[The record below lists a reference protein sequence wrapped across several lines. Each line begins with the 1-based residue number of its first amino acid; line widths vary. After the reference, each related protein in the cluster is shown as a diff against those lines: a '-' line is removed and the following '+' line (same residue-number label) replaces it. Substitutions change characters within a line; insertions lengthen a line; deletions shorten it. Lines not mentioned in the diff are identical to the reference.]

1 MNLPRKGLE
10 NCSEGLVT
18 RIVFLVSFKRYL
30 MTGRKINFFSFSDSL
45 LALKFFKVVANSK
58 NAGRHF
64 QRQTKPF
71 FYTVEALDRSSKI
84 KLGKRSFTCY
94 RVDARMEDIQPS
106 SSPTS

>member
-1 MNLPRKGLE
+1 MNLPIKGLE

-30 MTGRKINFFSFSDSL
+30 MTGRKINFFSFSDRL

-58 NAGRHF
+58 KTGCHF

-71 FYTVEALDRSSKI
+71 FTLSRH
-84 KLGKRSFTCY
+84 
-94 RVDARMEDIQPS
+94 
-106 SSPTS
+106 